1 MAVET
6 ATATSAPHGDAAPL
20 EHEEPNYIAVFIY
33 LALLTG
39 AELGIYGMGLPRTVM
54 IGSLVALALAKAVLV
69 AMYFMHLSME
79 RKGLWIIAA
88 IPLIIVAFCYFM
100 LRPDLSERN
109 WAAHDE
115 HLVIGHHE
123 EPETVLPAVPQGKAL
138 SNSDQPAGSQ
148 VGQPNA
154 APAGGQSPSGTAAS
168 PAPENAAAAPAAQP
182 STAPAA
188 SGSSPAAAPAESPA
202 AAASTGESEAPPPQ

>member
-6 ATATSAPHGDAAPL
+6 ATAASAPQAEAPH

-33 LALLTG
+33 LALLTA

-100 LRPDLSERN
+100 LRPDLSARS

-123 EPETVLPAVPQGKAL
+123 EPEPAAAQ
-138 SNSDQPAGSQ
+138 SNAEQPSGSQ
-148 VGQPNA
+148 AAQPNA
-154 APAGGQSPSGTAAS
+154 APAGGESPSGTAAS
-168 PAPENAAAAPAAQP
+168 PAPENAAAAPAAQA
-182 STAPAA
+182 SAPAAA
-188 SGSSPAAAPAESPA
+188 SGSPPAAPAGSPA
-202 AAASTGESEAPPPQ
+202 AAASTGESAAPPSQ